1 MRGASVAA
9 LRNNHVCHTTS
20 RGEAWH
26 ARAATTREG
35 SRVAGAPC
43 PTVLHITLRMRYRRD
58 HKHERIKANIDV
70 IASLRSG
77 VATMVRMGGYVE

>member
-9 LRNNHVCHTTS
+9 LRNNHVCHTAS

-35 SRVAGAPC
+35 SRGAGVPC
-43 PTVLHITLRMRYRRD
+43 PTVLHMTLRMPYHRH
-58 HKHERIKANIDV
+58 HKQERKQANINV
-70 IASLRSG
+70 IAALRSG
-77 VATMVRMGGYVE
+77 VATMVRSGGYVE